1 METSTAGTPDGTANG
16 SARREVGD
24 RKWPWGVRLLVAVL
38 LLLPVGAAALLA
50 SENSFNGQFNL
61 IWFGPLM
68 TAVIVAVVIGVWV
81 ATARSQR

>member
-1 METSTAGTPDGTANG
+1 METNTAGTPDG

-38 LLLPVGAAALLA
+38 VLPVGVAALLA
-50 SENSFNGQFNL
+50 SENSFNAQFNL

-68 TAVIVAVVIGVWV
+68 TAVIVAVVIAVWA

>member
-1 METSTAGTPDGTANG
+1 METSTAGTPDGTADG

-24 RKWPWGVRLLVAVL
+24 RKWPWGVRMLVTV

-50 SENSFNGQFNL
+50 SENSFDGQFNL

-68 TAVIVAVVIGVWV
+68 TAVIVAVVIAVWV